1 MYFDAGKI
9 IARLRKQRGIS
20 QEKLA
25 GLSDRSNLSRIE
37 RGQQGISRVL
47 LEFYLDRL
55 GYSLERFTP
64 FLLSDD
70 EASIYA
76 LRDEIEDYIA
86 NDNVYKAKKTLAE
99 MEALDAFKQGLH
111 KQFLLT
117 CKAGILIKTD
127 IQQTSELLH
136 EAIVITIE
144 DFDEDKIQS
153 YLLARND
160 IKIINMMATIHSKS
174 DELDRAISLL
184 EGVAT
189 VIRQKYMD
197 AYEKARS
204 LTLTLYNL
212 SCHLGAQKR
221 YMEEIDILDEAIA
234 EGQANRCY
242 GLLPKLFYNKAYCLF
257 MLDKP
262 EEAKPLMLN
271 AYYTCITFGLHG
283 LAKTMKTNVYN
294 NFKYAIPD

>member
-86 NDNVYKAKKTLAE
+86 NDNVYKAKKP
-99 MEALDAFKQGLH
+99 
-111 KQFLLT
+111 LL
-117 CKAGILIKTD
+117 KWRHWMPL
-127 IQQTSELLH
+127 
-136 EAIVITIE
+136 
-144 DFDEDKIQS
+144 
-153 YLLARND
+153 
-160 IKIINMMATIHSKS
+160 SK
-174 DELDRAISLL
+174 
-184 EGVAT
+184 G
-189 VIRQKYMD
+189 
-197 AYEKARS
+197 
-204 LTLTLYNL
+204 
-212 SCHLGAQKR
+212 C
-221 YMEEIDILDEAIA
+221 
-234 EGQANRCY
+234 
-242 GLLPKLFYNKAYCLF
+242 
-257 MLDKP
+257 
-262 EEAKPLMLN
+262 
-271 AYYTCITFGLHG
+271 
-283 LAKTMKTNVYN
+283 TNS
-294 NFKYAIPD
+294 FC